1 VTRGCTLI
9 ELVVVLA
16 VLAIAAAVVGP
27 AVDRTVDGVR
37 VRAEVAAFAGFLRAA
52 REQAVARQVAYE
64 VVLEPEPRALQ
75 LRRPGAEDG
84 PAHARRTFSAA
95 LRIEA
100 ATPRVT
106 FWPHGMSS
114 GARFAIDA
122 PGPRRYVITVDAL
135 TGRVATQPRG
145 S

>member
-1 VTRGCTLI
+1 VTRGYTLI
-9 ELVVVLA
+9 ELAVALA

-27 AVDRTVDGVR
+27 AVGRTVDGVR

-52 REQAVARQVAYE
+52 REQAIARQVAFE
-64 VVLEPEPRALQ
+64 VVLESEPRTLQ
-75 LRRPGAEDG
+75 LRRPGAGDG
-84 PAHARRTFSAA
+84 GAQARRSFSAG

-100 ATPRVT
+100 DAPRVT

-135 TGRVATQPRG
+135 TGRVATLPSG

>member
-1 VTRGCTLI
+1 VTRGYTLI

-16 VLAIAAAVVGP
+16 VLAIATAVVGP
-27 AVDRTVDGVR
+27 AVGRTVDGVR
-37 VRAEVAAFAGFLRAA
+37 ARAEVAAFAAFLRGA
-52 REQAVARQVAYE
+52 REQAITRQRAYE

-75 LRRPGAEDG
+75 LRRAGTEDEG
-84 PAHARRTFSAA
+84 VQASRTFSAG

-100 ATPRVT
+100 ASPRVI

-114 GARFAIDA
+114 GARFAIEA
-122 PGPRRYVITVDAL
+122 PGARRYVITVDAL
-135 TGRVATQPRG
+135 TGRVATLPSG

>member
-1 VTRGCTLI
+1 VTRGYTLI

-27 AVDRTVDGVR
+27 AVGRTVDGVR

-52 REQAVARQVAYE
+52 REQAVARQVVYE
-64 VVLEPEPRALQ
+64 VVLEAEPRALR
-75 LRRPGAEDG
+75 LRRPGAEDA
-84 PAHARRTFSAA
+84 PAQPRRAFPTG

-100 ATPRVT
+100 ATARVT

-114 GARFAIDA
+114 GARFAIDT
-122 PGPRRYVITVDAL
+122 PGRRYVITVDAL
-135 TGRVATQPRG
+135 TGRVATHPGG